1 MIFIGEVSEGDIT
14 VSVVAT
20 NNSVS
25 NTISFSWSISSGTT
39 LTLDAIIEQLTKNEN
54 TDSVEIISVTSLS
67 EEFSLPVQVDSNIY
81 LDIEYVYTEPGFTF
95 EIVDGEAVVTGL
107 DTTNAIQMSSGYY
120 YVNITSTVTDNGMEY
135 SVTSIADEAFMGDPV
150 QIVLISNSVTT
161 IGSSAFA

>member
-1 MIFIGEVSEGDIT
+1 MVFIGEVSEGDIT

-25 NTISFSWSISSGTT
+25 NTISFSWSIPSGSN
-39 LTLDAIIEQLTKNEN
+39 LTFDAIIEQLTKNEN
-54 TDSVEIISVTSLS
+54 TDSVEITSVMSLS
-67 EEFSLPVQVDSNIY
+67 EEFSLPVQVASNIY

-107 DTTNAIQMSSGYY
+107 DITNAIQLSSGYY

-135 SVTSIADEAFMGDPV
+135 PVTSIADEAFMGDPI

-161 IGSSAFA
+161 IGNSAFA